1 MDKIFIGM
9 LLIWLDLDFPLGSGV
24 IGLLPDFA
32 GYILVMRGIYSLEKN
47 IRYLVKVWPWTVI
60 MAAYTGI
67 LYGLRLFGLLA
78 GDPFVLWVLELAA
91 MAAALAVQY
100 GILSGIR
107 KMERQEGWDLQSDRL
122 RILWLALAMVQGM
135 GAVLSWVPTVGIILT
150 VAGWIVAICFLA
162 AFYRT
167 KTRYQKNTH

>member
-1 MDKIFIGM
+1 MDKIFTGI
-9 LLIWLDLDFPLGSGV
+9 LLICLDLDFPLGSGV

-32 GYILVMRGIYSLEKN
+32 GYILVMRGIYSLEKDS
-47 IRYLVKVWPWTVI
+47 RYLVKVWPWTVI

-67 LYGLRLFGLLA
+67 LYGLKLLGILA
-78 GDPFVLWVLELAA
+78 DDPFILWVLELAA

-135 GAVLSWVPTVGIILT
+135 GAALSWVPTVGIILT
-150 VAGWIVAICFLA
+150 VAGWIVAVCFLI

-167 KTRYQKNTH
+167 KTWYQRNIH